1 MVASTQAEYKIMRCC
16 AIVLTAGAMLLSG
29 TCAAQSAWKPER
41 TVEIVVG
48 SAAGG
53 GNDKAARTLQRIWQ
67 ETKLLDNV
75 VVVNR
80 VGGGGA
86 VAYAYTTQTPG
97 DGHRIVVARTGLLSN
112 QLMGLSPLS
121 YTETTP
127 LAVIADEMQALTV
140 RADSPVRTTKDLISR
155 WTTDPQS
162 ISVSLGSSRG
172 STAHYV
178 VAQLA
183 KLGNVDPKKLK
194 LLTFGGNAE
203 SITNLLGGHI
213 DMVSGAI
220 GQALEHHRAGKMRV
234 IGVATLKRSPQLPDV
249 TTFREQGFD
258 VVVPAWTAI
267 VGAKDLTPAQVAYWE
282 NMLERAANHPR
293 WKGSLEEDSADW
305 VFMKSQPTREFLRKD
320 HEKIR
325 GLLADIGMAK

>member
-1 MVASTQAEYKIMRCC
+1 MVASTQAEYKLMRCC
-16 AIVLTAGAMLLSG
+16 AVVLTAAAMLFAG
-29 TCAAQSAWKPER
+29 QCAAQSAWKPER

-53 GNDKAARTLQRIWQ
+53 GNDKVARTLQRIWQ
-67 ETKLLDNV
+67 ESKLLDNV

-86 VAYAYTTQTPG
+86 VAYAYTNQTPG

-112 QLMGLSPLS
+112 QLLGLSPLS
-121 YTETTP
+121 YTDTTP
-127 LAVIADEMQALTV
+127 LALVADEMQALTV
-140 RADSPVRTTKDLISR
+140 RADSQIRTAKDLIAR
-155 WTTDPQS
+155 WNADPQS
-162 ISVSLGSSRG
+162 VSISLGSSRG

-178 VAQLA
+178 VAQIA
-183 KLGNVDPKKLK
+183 KIGNVDPRKLK

-213 DMVSGAI
+213 DMTSGAI
-220 GQALEHHRAGKMRV
+220 GQAIEHHRAGKMRV
-234 IGVATLKRSPQLPDV
+234 IGLSTVKRSNQLPEV
-249 TTFREQGFD
+249 TTFREQGLD

-267 VGAKDLTPAQVAYWE
+267 VGAKDLTPAQIAYWE
-282 NMLERAANHPR
+282 NMLERAVNHPR
-293 WKGSLEEDSADW
+293 WKGGLEEDSVDW
-305 VFMKSQPTREFLRKD
+305 VFMKSQPTRDFLRKD
-320 HEKIR
+320 YEKIR

>member
-1 MVASTQAEYKIMRCC
+1 MRCC
-16 AIVLTAGAMLLSG
+16 AAVLTAFAMLAAGPS
-29 TCAAQSAWKPER
+29 AAQPAWKPDR
-41 TVEIVVG
+41 PVEIVVG

-86 VAYAYTTQTPG
+86 VAYTYTNQTPG

-112 QLMGLSPLS
+112 HILGLSPLN
-121 YTETTP
+121 YTDMTP
-127 LAVIADEMQALTV
+127 LAVVADEMQALTV
-140 RADSPVRTTKDLISR
+140 RADSPIRSAKDLVAR
-155 WTTDPQS
+155 WNVDPQS
-162 ISVSLGSSRG
+162 VSISLGSSRG
-172 STAHYV
+172 STSHYV
-178 VAQLA
+178 VALLA
-183 KLGNVDPKKLK
+183 KAGGVDPRKLK
-194 LLTFGGNAE
+194 TLTFGGNAE

-213 DMVSGAI
+213 DMTSGAI
-220 GQALEHHRAGKMRV
+220 GQAIEHHRAGKMRV
-234 IGVATLKRSPQLPDV
+234 IGLSTLKRSPQLPEV
-249 TTFREQGFD
+249 TTLREQGFD

-267 VGAKDLTPAQVAYWE
+267 VGAKDLTPAQIAYWE

-293 WKGSLEEDSADW
+293 WKGGLEEDSADW

-320 HEKIR
+320 YEKIR
-325 GLLADIGMAK
+325 GLLVDVGMAK